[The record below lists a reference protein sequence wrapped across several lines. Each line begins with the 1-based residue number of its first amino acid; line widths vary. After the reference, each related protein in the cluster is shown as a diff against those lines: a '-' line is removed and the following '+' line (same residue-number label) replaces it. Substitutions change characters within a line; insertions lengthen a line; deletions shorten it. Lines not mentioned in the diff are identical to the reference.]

1 MNSCK
6 NEYSHNDL
14 LSDDLIDTLIR
25 ESIIQSSINC
35 YKNDQIRIDSFK
47 QNNTPYMHYGI
58 YNVINTYVL
67 ETKKGLLHHR
77 NAFSTDYLLTPR
89 FVENKK
95 NLFNVDDTSYIS
107 FQIKNSKKI
116 AIDEALF
123 ENIDL
128 IDSLVISRMD
138 QLRLINKKNNKQ
150 SFRFNYFEF
159 YTPLLNK
166 QKNTAIVGASGYHY
180 FSEYKQGFGTFI
192 ILKRDNRRW
201 KRIDEVMWWTN

>member
-1 MNSCK
+1 
-6 NEYSHNDL
+6 
-14 LSDDLIDTLIR
+14 
-25 ESIIQSSINC
+25 
-35 YKNDQIRIDSFK
+35 
-47 QNNTPYMHYGI
+47 
-58 YNVINTYVL
+58 
-67 ETKKGLLHHR
+67 
-77 NAFSTDYLLTPR
+77 
-89 FVENKK
+89 
-95 NLFNVDDTSYIS
+95 
-107 FQIKNSKKI
+107 
-116 AIDEALF
+116 
-123 ENIDL
+123 
-128 IDSLVISRMD
+128 MD